1 MTKMNSPN
9 AFASGV
15 YQIRCISNGKICIG
29 STNRMA
35 HRWGQHKRK
44 LRNGNHHNIYL
55 QNAWNKYGEACFEC
69 SVLEY
74 AEVSNLLAVEQ
85 KWIDQTNCTD
95 KNIGFNIFD
104 QAGSP
109 GNLYV
114 QVWDGFIDPDG
125 NEVTIVNLW
134 FIGKRRD
141 SLEHLAVK
149 RKAKLISP
157 YIWRDATANPK
168 EPNLFDF
175 CRQNALDFSSMH
187 RLAMGKSKLKSY
199 KGWTHKNS
207 PRKRD
212 FIKTQT
218 GFINPEGVLVAP
230 ITNLAAFCREN
241 SLDDTHM
248 IAVAKGRIL
257 SHRGWTHVN
266 GRENLNQPKTYTG
279 FIDSNNQRVTITN
292 LSAFCRENDLDVV
305 HMHEVKAGRRKSHK
319 GWTWR
324 NEDE

>member
-1 MTKMNSPN
+1 MTKVNSPN

-15 YQIRCISNGKICIG
+15 YQIRCVSNGKIYIG

-55 QNAWNKYGEACFEC
+55 QNAWNKYGEDSFEF

-74 AEVSNLLAVEQ
+74 AEASNLLEIEQ
-85 KWIDQTNCTD
+85 RWIDQTGCID
-95 KNIGFNIFD
+95 KNIGFNIYD

-109 GNLYV
+109 GDSQV
-114 QVWDGFIDPDG
+114 QVWEGFIDPEG
-125 NEVTIVNLW
+125 NEVTIV
-134 FIGKRRD
+134 
-141 SLEHLAVK
+141 
-149 RKAKLISP
+149 
-157 YIWRDATANPK
+157 
-168 EPNLFDF
+168 NLFDF
-175 CRQNALDFSSMH
+175 CRQNALDFPSMH

-212 FIKTQT
+212 FIKTHT
-218 GFINPEGVLVAP
+218 GFINPDGVPVAP

-241 SLDDTHM
+241 GLDDTHM

-266 GRENLNQPKTYTG
+266 GRESLNQPKTYTG
-279 FIDSNNQRVTITN
+279 FIAPNFQRVTITN
-292 LSAFCRENDLDVV
+292 LSAFCRENGLDVV
-305 HMHEVKAGRRKSHK
+305 HMREVKAGRRKSHK
-319 GWTWR
+319 GWTWSCK
-324 NEDE
+324 DE